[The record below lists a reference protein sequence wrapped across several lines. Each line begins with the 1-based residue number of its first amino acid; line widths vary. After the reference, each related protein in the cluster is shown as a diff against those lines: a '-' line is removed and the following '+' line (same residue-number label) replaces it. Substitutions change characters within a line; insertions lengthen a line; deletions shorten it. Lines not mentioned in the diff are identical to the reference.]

1 MKNFSRLATPL
12 SNLLK
17 VGENAAKQKNHFI
30 SWNTMC
36 QLVFDCLKAALTSA
50 PVLQQVGPQK
60 PFVVETD
67 ASDFAIGSCLL
78 EIANDCKLHP
88 VAYESRKLSN
98 VQTHYPDGQVKL
110 IKSLCLGQNIAVNAE
125 WLELVS
131 KEKPFVQTEQAV
143 AVPDAP
149 PTQSGSP

>member
-1 MKNFSRLATPL
+1 VPDDWSVA
-12 SNLLK
+12 
-17 VGENAAKQKNHFI
+17 
-30 SWNTMC
+30 
-36 QLVFDCLKAALTSA
+36 
-50 PVLQQVGPQK
+50 VLQR
-60 PFVVETD
+60 FLISALRRT
-67 ASDFAIGSCLL
+67 
-78 EIANDCKLHP
+78 LH
-88 VAYESRKLSN
+88 EKR
-98 VQTHYPDGQVKL
+98 QVKL